1 MIIKRSVFPLVAVMA
16 FAFMGGN
23 AYGQQPMLCENGQ
36 PWEQSCACP
45 GWNNPSSFMQGDAN
59 NYYSGQGINISSSG
73 KPCPNPNPPS
83 YATGVNSMG
92 SNYTKSQLQ
101 QGVSSSGSYCSS
113 SLDEPFKQFRIMTST
128 TGTDPNT
135 GNSLRYVPT
144 WYNTTGEGQFNTTLT
159 RSIRIGDGCS
169 NGSGSD
175 GHSGAALYYTMRVT
189 PQNAMLYLYYAIVAE
204 APGHGQRGNPTLVI
218 RVMKKNSANQW
229 TQINTNLGY
238 YISSTPSSDHSDD
251 CPNMGYV
258 TLAAAGQNGW
268 HQYGTGYNAVYYKDW
283 DKVSINLSEFLN
295 ETLQVQVLMYDCIY
309 NAHYAYAYICGECRP
324 MEIQSSGCP
333 AGLST
338 DVTTLTAP
346 RDLQNYVWYAS
357 EWGVSDPTALVN
369 PGGDNE
375 HFTWRQLT
383 PNQSTSYTYN
393 VQASDFQVTKRRNEY
408 GVTEDC
414 DSIGNRQTF
423 RCKMTSALDPA
434 KPFDSYLYVNVQ
446 NKKPTMLVDSMLAC
460 DGSATLWNKSFVPG
474 DPTLIKLSETSW
486 KFYNN
491 PYCEGEVVASMVGD
505 SALTYFTDTEM
516 KGVRVRSFT
525 TDTCCYS
532 DAIYSLQP
540 RENPQTILR
549 ISDTVLC
556 DADLTTLTDATEG
569 EHLSREWSFRPADAP
584 DDDMTLSDKVTGEGD
599 ENRVLTR
606 SFTHFVEP
614 IELRVFNGTY
624 QLDPSNLADTVWCQT
639 MVSDTVQVFLHP
651 ELEVLGD
658 TVVCEG
664 NLTDATVRAVDM
676 DGCTYQWST
685 TLGRITGNLPEG
697 PNLQVTPYADK
708 STYYVKVT
716 SPAPAFCEAW
726 DSIHAYVVRPK
737 LTVLPTDGRICPGDV
752 ATLTGSNAH
761 HYSWTA
767 SPDDP
772 SLAGQDSMS
781 QIRVSPTETTTYTLV
796 GHGSNN
802 CNATPLQQTV
812 TVMPLPVPNV
822 RLTPE
827 FVDTDDPTM
836 VLRDQSTYGVSS
848 SWFFNDGQMATG
860 REVSHVFGNCIG
872 LDSVPVTL
880 TSYNELECPTVYP
893 FKIPVSV
900 FTAWFPTAFTPGS
913 NDENDKFSLY
923 TINEYELFHIYIYN
937 RRGELI
943 YESDDVH
950 FQWDGTKD
958 GEPCPQGAYVY
969 TCRFRKPG
977 TPTLRSIQGTVT
989 IIR

>member
-1 MIIKRSVFPLVAVMA
+1 MIIKKNVFPLVAVMA

-73 KPCPNPNPPS
+73 KPCPNPVS

-92 SNYTKSQLQ
+92 ASYSKSQMQ
-101 QGVSSSGSYCSS
+101 QGISSSGSCSS
-113 SLDEPFKQFRIMTST
+113 SLPEPLKQFHIMTNT

-135 GNSLRYVPT
+135 GNNLRYVPT
-144 WYNTTGEGQFNTTLT
+144 GYNTTGEGQFNTTLT

-204 APGHGQRGNPTLVI
+204 APNHGQRGNPTLVI

-229 TQINTNLGY
+229 TQINNNLGY

-268 HQYGTGYNAVYYKDW
+268 HQYVTGYDPVYYKDW

-309 NAHYAYAYICGECRP
+309 NYHYAYAYICGECRP

-375 HFTWRQLT
+375 HFTWRQCQLP
-383 PNQSTSYTYN
+383 PNQSTFSYTYN

-434 KPFDSYLYVNVQ
+434 KPFDSFLYVNVQ

-569 EHLSREWSFRPADAP
+569 EHLSREWSFRPVDAP

-937 RRGELI
+937 RRGELV